1 MNAVLV
7 LDNNATTGKFY
18 QLDNNVATHATY
30 SGDNF
35 TIGGIYTTDQ

>member
-1 MNAVLV
+1 MALSKE
-7 LDNNATTGKFY
+7 TIISGI